1 MSNISPDISFL
12 ASYVRGQH
20 AKLLSE
26 SDFTSLINK
35 HYEAFINDLM
45 SFEIG
50 EILRSD
56 PSYQSHEIERLL
68 TQRLLDQYEF
78 IMKTI
83 PEWAQ
88 DFISA
93 YTIKYEVI
101 NLQRIARYLFSSAD
115 IDMRDAINLRAQE
128 MLGRTAFIAR
138 ILRCTNLAEFL
149 DVLKETEYAS
159 EIEVAE
165 NIYSNVGD
173 IWPIEFAL
181 DTYYLKRMIDE
192 ASKLK
197 RSQRKSALKFVY
209 EELLTDLLLV
219 TLKADFV
226 EVDISD
232 ALKLLPLP
240 DNFPY
245 KRQILSLISE
255 TSLKNDLKLLKSMK
269 FEKITEGIERYE
281 EDNMFLHIEIAIR
294 ARELD
299 SLKKSFY
306 EDYGILGILSYIKQ
320 YETQI
325 QDLNKLLYLKEYK
338 FPIEKTRE
346 LIVNLV

>member
-1 MSNISPDISFL
+1 
-12 ASYVRGQH
+12 
-20 AKLLSE
+20 
-26 SDFTSLINK
+26 
-35 HYEAFINDLM
+35 M
-45 SFEIG
+45 SFEVG

-68 TQRLLDQYEF
+68 TRRLLDQYEF
-78 IMKTI
+78 IIKTV

-88 DFISA
+88 SFISA
-93 YTIKYEVI
+93 YTVKYEVI
-101 NLQRIARYLFSSAD
+101 NLQRIARYLYSSAK
-115 IDMRDAINLRAQE
+115 IYMREAINLRAQE

-149 DVLKETEYAS
+149 DTLKETEYAS

-165 NIYSNVGD
+165 GLYSNVGD

-181 DTYYLKRMIDE
+181 DTYYLKLMLNE

-197 RSQRKSALKFVY
+197 RNQRAGALKFVY
-209 EELLTDLLLV
+209 EELLTNLLLV
-219 TLKADFV
+219 ILKADFIK
-226 EVDISD
+226 VDISD

-245 KRQILSLISE
+245 KRQMQSLIAE
-255 TSLKNDLKLLKSMK
+255 TSLENDLRLLKSMK
-269 FEKITEGIERYE
+269 FEKITQGIERYE
-281 EDNMFLHIEIAIR
+281 EDGMFLHIEIAIR
-294 ARELD
+294 ARELN

-306 EDYGILGILSYIKQ
+306 SDYGILGILSYVKQ